1 MLKNLK
7 VGIIISV
14 AVEVLREI
22 LELIFYGEVQL
33 RTVDNIMYIML
44 VASLYTNYML
54 VNDLKEVKQMIKLNG
69 KPMPTKKMIGHVNI
83 DDIIISFDFNVPVN
97 ADEDD
102 IISAMTEAFLE
113 KINMEYE
120 ECDENAEHTG
130 NNDNLS

>member
-7 VGIIISV
+7 AGIIISV
-14 AVEVLREI
+14 AVDALWKI

-33 RTVDNIMYIML
+33 RTVDNIIYIAL

-54 VNDLKEVKQMIKLNG
+54 GNDLKEAKQMIKLNG
-69 KPMPTKKMIGHVNI
+69 KPMPTKKMIGHITI
-83 DDIIISFDFNVPVN
+83 DDIIISYDFNVPVN

-102 IISAMTEAFLE
+102 IISAMTEAFFE

-120 ECDENAEHTG
+120 EDDENAEHTR
-130 NNDNLS
+130 NNNNLP

>member
-83 DDIIISFDFNVPVN
+83 DDIIISFDFNVPAN